1 MVMQVRT
8 VSQITAYI
16 KELFEADDSL
26 QDLWIEGEVSNC
38 SRPPSGHIYFTL
50 KDPGAEIACVL
61 WRSQAAALEHLPVEG
76 QAVMVHGRAS
86 VYEAKG
92 RYQLYVDWLQPVGE
106 GALFLR
112 LQQLKDKLEREGLFA
127 PERKRPLPP
136 FPRQIGVVTS
146 PVGAAIRDI
155 LHVLQRRFPL
165 AEVILAPSQVQGEEA
180 PPQIV
185 AALEMLNAHTDVDVI
200 IVARGGGSLEE
211 LWAFNDERVAR
222 AIFASRVPVV
232 SGVGH
237 ETDYTL
243 SDLVADL
250 RAPTPSAAAELVAPE
265 QQTLRSQIE
274 QYFTDLNRVMTQA
287 LSEHRSHIDQT
298 LSSLRRLSPRAML
311 DRWRQGL
318 DERQQRMAITQK
330 HCLILRH
337 EQVTG
342 LQMRL
347 EALNPQSVLNRGY
360 AVVSRPDSGALIR
373 STAQV
378 AAGDAIDVR
387 VSDGRFG
394 GTVSRVPPSESAEGV
409 VE

>member
-250 RAPTPSAAAELVAPE
+250 RAPTPSV
-265 QQTLRSQIE
+265 R
-274 QYFTDLNRVMTQA
+274 
-287 LSEHRSHIDQT
+287 HRCPADRGH
-298 LSSLRRLSPRAML
+298 RAM
-311 DRWRQGL
+311 
-318 DERQQRMAITQK
+318 
-330 HCLILRH
+330 
-337 EQVTG
+337 
-342 LQMRL
+342 
-347 EALNPQSVLNRGY
+347 
-360 AVVSRPDSGALIR
+360 
-373 STAQV
+373 
-378 AAGDAIDVR
+378 
-387 VSDGRFG
+387 
-394 GTVSRVPPSESAEGV
+394 
-409 VE
+409 